1 MDRNEILR
9 LMGSD
14 MILHTHRGRSFSDEL
29 AILLNIDPGSLA
41 ERSNHNVSGFQAVR
55 SLHLEAPAIKFDCN
69 RFRIE
74 QESHSLTAR
83 SSVEKMVEAI
93 SADAKSPQIQSQP
106 AEPGKNGKPISK
118 GVERTV

>member
-14 MILHTHRGRSFSDEL
+14 MILHTHIRRTFSDEL
-29 AILLNIDPGSLA
+29 AVLLNIDPGSLA
-41 ERSNHNVSGFQAVR
+41 ERSNYHVSAFQAVR
-55 SLHLEAPAIKFDCN
+55 CLDLEALAIKFDCN

-106 AEPGKNGKPISK
+106 ANLSITGRKFEKINPG
-118 GVERTV
+118 